1 MRDFKLILFL
11 FGFFTLFITGC
22 GSAQGHATEGE
33 KKHTCAKCNMILP
46 ESNIHTAKTIVKSK
60 EYLFDDIGCLVLWA
74 KDKNIEMQ
82 ETKITI
88 FANDTHKYIDS
99 SSAFF
104 TIHEKT
110 PMNYGF
116 SAYEKEMPNSIKMD
130 EVWLRMLRGE
140 HMANPKIRKQIL
152 GQ

>member
-1 MRDFKLILFL
+1 MRDFKLLLL
-11 FGFFTLFITGC
+11 FGFFTLFLTGC
-22 GSAQGHATEGE
+22 TSDGTATSQ
-33 KKHTCAKCNMILP
+33 KDDKHICPKCNMILP
-46 ESNIHTAKTIVKSK
+46 ESNLHTVKMRVDDK

-74 KDKNIEMQ
+74 KDKEIEMQ
-82 ETKITI
+82 KAKVEVFT
-88 FANDTHKYIDS
+88 NDTHRYIDS
-99 SSAFF
+99 SLAFF

-116 SAYEKEMPNSIKMD
+116 SAYEKEVQNAIKIN

-152 GQ
+152 GH

>member
-1 MRDFKLILFL
+1 MKEFKLLFL
-11 FGFFTLFITGC
+11 FSFFALFLVGC
-22 GSAQGHATEGE
+22 SSDGNAVSETE
-33 KKHTCAKCNMILP
+33 KKHVCPKCNMQLP
-46 ESNIHTAKTIVKSK
+46 ESNLHTAKMRLNSK
-60 EYLFDDIGCLVLWA
+60 EILFDDIGCLVLWA
-74 KDKNIEMQ
+74 KEKSVEINEVKV
-82 ETKITI
+82 ELFT
-88 FANDTHKYIDS
+88 NDTHRYIDS

-104 TIHEKT
+104 SVHEKT

-116 SAYEKEMPNSIKMD
+116 SAYEKEIQNSIKMD

>member
-1 MRDFKLILFL
+1 MRDFKLLLFL
-11 FGFFTLFITGC
+11 LGLLALFVAGC
-22 GSAQGHATEGE
+22 GSTQSHASDGE
-33 KKHTCAKCNMILP
+33 EKHICPKCNMTLN
-46 ESNIHTAKTIVKSK
+46 ESNLHTAKMRVENK

-74 KDKNIEMQ
+74 KEKNIEMQ
-82 ETKITI
+82 EVKIAL
-88 FANDTHKYIDS
+88 FANDTHRYIDA

-116 SAYEKEMPNSIKMD
+116 SAYEKEVPNPIKMD

>member
-1 MRDFKLILFL
+1 MRDFKLLCLFAL
-11 FGFFTLFITGC
+11 FALFIAGC
-22 GSAQGHATEGE
+22 GSAQSDTTQNE
-33 KKHTCAKCNMILP
+33 KKHLCPKCNMTLP
-46 ESNIHTAKTIVKSK
+46 ESNLHTAKTRVDDK
-60 EYLFDDIGCLVLWA
+60 EMLFDDIGCLVLWA
-74 KDKNIEMQ
+74 KDKTLDIQALKVELF
-82 ETKITI
+82 T
-88 FANDTHKYIDS
+88 NDTQRYIDS

-116 SAYEKEMPNSIKMD
+116 SAYEKEMPNSIKID